1 MSGAQIL
8 LIMRNTYAWHR
19 EHIETL
25 ERMGL
30 EIHLATGV
38 RQAADD
44 GRFASVI
51 PVPEELEG
59 ESMAA
64 FCADE
69 ARKLGITTAITFY
82 DSDIAVTSRTNQ
94 LLGHTWPRPK
104 ADAISRDKKLQRS
117 FLTEHG
123 LPAPRFAG
131 VTGVEAG
138 LKAAEDFSY
147 PFIVKPSALAASIGV
162 SLVRDRDELERALT
176 DVARLAEEWGGYFP
190 SDGPEIALIEEFLPG
205 KEVTLDGVVVNGAFH
220 LVGVTNKMQMPG
232 PYFEEDFYTLPFR
245 TPEEE
250 PELVAVAEG
259 IVAGLGVQ
267 HCLFNAEFRQD
278 AQGRYRVVEFATRM
292 SGGQNYRNLREVHG
306 IDAVRLYAKAVL
318 AGDDETMR
326 AAVLDGEVRRAATPR
341 AATCI
346 KFAYRTGTLV
356 RNNPGDAY
364 HSPYFRSY
372 IPASKPG
379 DRLRRAPEGWYEIAG
394 SLAVAAPYRGVE
406 DVDRVERI
414 AAELDEQLDVV
425 MVPPVAVPP
434 AVRGAA

>member
-1 MSGAQIL
+1 MKIL

-30 EIHLATGV
+30 EIHLATRV
-38 RQAADD
+38 AQAADD
-44 GRFASVI
+44 GRFANVVPI
-51 PVPEELEG
+51 PEALEG
-59 ESMAA
+59 AELAE
-64 FCADE
+64 FCATA
-69 ARKLGITTAITFY
+69 ARRLGIASAITFY
-82 DSDIAVTSRTNQ
+82 DSDIAVTSRVNQ
-94 LLGHTWPRPK
+94 LLGHAWPRPE
-104 ADAISRDKKLQRS
+104 ADLISRDKQLQRS
-117 FLTEHG
+117 FLERHG
-123 LPAPRFAG
+123 LPGPKFAG

-138 LKAAEDFSY
+138 LAAAEAFTY

-162 SLVRDRDELERALT
+162 SLVRDRAELERALT

-190 SDGPEIALIEEFLPG
+190 SDGPEIALLEEFLPG
-205 KEVTLDGVVVNGAFH
+205 KEVTLDGVVLDGTFH

-259 IVAGLGVQ
+259 IVAGLGVR

-278 AQGRYRVVEFATRM
+278 SEGRYRVVEFATRM

-318 AGDDETMR
+318 AGDD
-326 AAVLDGEVRRAATPR
+326 ACAQGALLDGEVLRATAPR

-356 RNNPGDAY
+356 RNNPGDAT
-364 HSPYFRSY
+364 HSPHFRSY

-394 SLAVAAPYRGVE
+394 SLAVAAPYRSAA
-406 DVDRVERI
+406 DIDRVERI
-414 AAELDEQLDVV
+414 AADLDERLDVV
-425 MVPPVAVPP
+425 VVP
-434 AVRGAA
+434 AA

>member
-1 MSGAQIL
+1 MKIL

-38 RQAADD
+38 TKAADD
-44 GRFASVI
+44 GRFASV
-51 PVPEELEG
+51 VPLPADLAGTALAEY
-59 ESMAA
+59 
-64 FCADE
+64 CADA
-69 ARKLGITTAITFY
+69 ARRLGITSAITFY
-82 DSDIAVTSRTNQ
+82 DSDIAVTSKVNL
-94 LLGHTWPRPK
+94 LLGHRWPRPE
-104 ADAISRDKKLQRS
+104 ADAISRDKKLQRD
-117 FLTEHG
+117 FLHRHG
-123 LPAPRFAG
+123 LPGPRFAS

-138 LKAAEDFSY
+138 LAAAESFTY

-162 SLVRDRDELERALT
+162 SLVRDRDELERALA

-190 SDGPEIALIEEFLPG
+190 SDGPEIALLEEFLPG
-205 KEVTLDGVVVNGAFH
+205 KEVTLDGVVIDGTFH

-232 PYFEEDFYTLPFR
+232 PYFEEDYYTLPFR
-245 TPEEE
+245 TPGEE

-259 IVAGLGVQ
+259 ITAALGVEN
-267 HCLFNAEFRQD
+267 CLFNAEFRQD
-278 AQGRYRVVEFATRM
+278 SSGRYRVVEFATRM

-306 IDAVRLYAKAVL
+306 IDPVRLYAKAVL
-318 AGDDETMR
+318 AGDDPAAR
-326 AAVLDGEVRRAATPR
+326 AAVLDGEVPRSATPR

-372 IPASKPG
+372 IPASAPG

-394 SLAVAAPYRGVE
+394 SLAVAAPYRSVA
-406 DVDRVERI
+406 DIDRVERL
-414 AAELDEQLDVV
+414 ADELDEQLDVV
-425 MVPPVAVPP
+425 VVPP
-434 AVRGAA
+434 APAVPSAA

>member
-1 MSGAQIL
+1 MKIL

-38 RQAADD
+38 HKAADD
-44 GRFASVI
+44 GRFASV
-51 PVPEELEG
+51 VPLPEGLDGEEL
-59 ESMAA
+59 AA
-64 FCADE
+64 YCADE
-69 ARKLGITTAITFY
+69 ARRLSIATAITFY
-82 DSDIAVTSRTNQ
+82 DSDIAVTSRVNQ
-94 LLGHTWPRPK
+94 LLGHRWPRPR
-104 ADAISRDKKLQRS
+104 ADAISRDKQLQRS
-117 FLTEHG
+117 FLAEHG
-123 LPAPRFAG
+123 LPAPKFAG
-131 VTGVEAG
+131 ISSVEEG
-138 LKAAEDFSY
+138 LRAAEDFSY

-162 SLVRDRDELERALT
+162 TLVRDRAELERALT

-205 KEVTLDGVVVNGAFH
+205 KEVTLDGVVLDGRFH
-220 LVGVTNKMQMPG
+220 LAGVTNKMQMPG

-259 IVAGLGVQ
+259 IVAGLGVE

-278 AQGRYRVVEFATRM
+278 AEGRYRVVEFATRM

-306 IDAVRLYAKAVL
+306 IDPVRLYAKAVL
-318 AGDDETMR
+318 AGDDPVAR
-326 AAVLDGEVRRAATPR
+326 AAVLDGEVPRAASPR

-364 HSPYFRSY
+364 HSPHFRSY

-394 SLAVAAPYRGVE
+394 SLAVAAPYRTPA
-406 DVDRVERI
+406 DIDRVERI
-414 AAELDEQLDVV
+414 AAELDERLDVV
-425 MVPPVAVPP
+425 VVP
-434 AVRGAA
+434 R

>member
-1 MSGAQIL
+1 MKIL

-30 EIHLATGV
+30 EIHLAT
-38 RQAADD
+38 RIAEASDD
-44 GRFASVI
+44 GRFANVI
-51 PVPEELEG
+51 PIPADLEG
-59 ESMAA
+59 TEMAE
-64 FCADE
+64 FCAAA
-69 ARKLGITTAITFY
+69 ARRLGITSAITFY
-82 DSDIAVTSRTNQ
+82 DSDIAVTSKVNL
-94 LLGHTWPRPK
+94 LLGHTWPRPE
-104 ADAISRDKKLQRS
+104 ADVISRDKQLQRN
-117 FLTEHG
+117 FLQEHG
-123 LPAPRFAG
+123 LPGPKFAG
-131 VTGVEAG
+131 VATVEEG
-138 LKAAEDFSY
+138 LAAAEAFTY

-176 DVARLAEEWGGYFP
+176 DVARLAAEWGGYFP
-190 SDGPEIALIEEFLPG
+190 SEGPEIALLEEFLPG
-205 KEVTLDGVVVNGAFH
+205 KEVTLDGVVLDGTFH

-245 TPEEE
+245 TPQEE

-259 IVAGLGVQ
+259 ITAGLGVR

-278 AQGRYRVVEFATRM
+278 AEGRYRVVEFATRM

-318 AGDDETMR
+318 AGEDPQ
-326 AAVLDGEVRRAATPR
+326 ALAGLLDGEVARAAVPR

-356 RNNPGDAY
+356 RNNPGDAT
-364 HSPYFRSY
+364 HSPHFRSY

-394 SLAVAAPYRGVE
+394 SLAVAAPYRSVA

-414 AAELDEQLDVV
+414 AAELDERLDVV
-425 MVPPVAVPP
+425 VVPA
-434 AVRGAA
+434 